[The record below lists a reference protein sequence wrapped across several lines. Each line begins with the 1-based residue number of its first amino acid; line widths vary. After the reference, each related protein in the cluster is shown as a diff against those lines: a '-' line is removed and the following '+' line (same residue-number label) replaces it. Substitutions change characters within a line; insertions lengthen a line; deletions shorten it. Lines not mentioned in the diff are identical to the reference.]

1 MTQPK
6 ITIIGSLNMDL
17 VTVTST
23 VPTQGETVTGQ
34 SFATMYGGK
43 GANQAVA
50 CARLQ
55 ADVSFIGCVGN
66 DTFGTMMLDN
76 LTREGIH
83 TEAVEVLHDV
93 SSGTASIIVKDGDN
107 RIIVVPGANALVTPE
122 RVRKY
127 ADVIRQ
133 SDIIVLQLEIPLPSV
148 RAAIEIAAEAH
159 VPVILNPAPALE
171 LDEQLLSLVTVIT
184 PNEHELAEL
193 LGMSSQGNT
202 FDWQSALQTMPG
214 KIVLTKGAEGA
225 YWSDANGE
233 LHHCPSHHVDVVD
246 TTGAGDTFNGALA
259 VMLAEG
265 RTMEQA
271 IRFAAAAGALSVTVL
286 GAQGG
291 MPTREQLMDW
301 MMQQQA

>member
-148 RAAIEIAAEAH
+148 RAAIEIAAEAN

-193 LGMSSQGNT
+193 LGISSQGNT

-225 YWSDANGE
+225 YWSDADGE

-271 IRFAAAAGALSVTVL
+271 IQFATAAGALSVTVL

>member
-34 SFATMYGGK
+34 SFTTMYGGK

>member
-1 MTQPK
+1 
-6 ITIIGSLNMDL
+6 MDL

-148 RAAIEIAAEAH
+148 RAAIEIAAEAN

-193 LGMSSQGNT
+193 LGISSQGNT

-225 YWSDANGE
+225 YWSDADGE

-265 RTMEQA
+265 RTMEQS
-271 IRFAAAAGALSVTVL
+271 IQFATAAGALSVTVL
-286 GAQGG
+286 GAQRG

>member
-148 RAAIEIAAEAH
+148 RTAIEIAAEAN

-193 LGMSSQGNT
+193 LGISSQGNI

-225 YWSDANGE
+225 YWSDADGE

-271 IRFAAAAGALSVTVL
+271 IQFATAAGALSVTVL

>member
-23 VPTQGETVTGQ
+23 VPAQGETVTGK

-50 CARLQ
+50 CARLG

-76 LTREGIH
+76 LNREGIH
-83 TEAVEVLHDV
+83 TEAVEVLRDV

-107 RIIVVPGANALVTPE
+107 RIIVVPGANAQVTAE
-122 RVRKY
+122 RVRGH

-148 RAAIEIAAEAH
+148 RAAIEIAAESAI
-159 VPVILNPAPALE
+159 PVILNPAPAME
-171 LDEQLLSLVTVIT
+171 LDHQLLSQVTVLT
-184 PNEHELAEL
+184 PNEYELAEL
-193 LGMSSQGNT
+193 LGQADQAGA
-202 FDWQSALQTMPG
+202 FDWQSALQAMPG
-214 KIVLTKGAEGA
+214 KIVLTKGADGA
-225 YWSDANGE
+225 YWSDAKGQ
-233 LHHCPSHHVDVVD
+233 LHHSPSHRVDVVD

-265 RTMEQA
+265 RSMEEA
-271 IRFAAAAGALSVTVL
+271 IPFATAAGALSVTVF

-291 MPTREQLMDW
+291 MPTRKQLTHW
-301 MMQQQA
+301 IAQHQE

>member
-1 MTQPK
+1 
-6 ITIIGSLNMDL
+6 MDL

-23 VPTQGETVTGQ
+23 VPAQGETVTGQ
-34 SFATMYGGK
+34 SFSTMYGGK

-76 LTREGIH
+76 LKREGIH
-83 TEAVEVLHDV
+83 TEAVEVLPDV

-148 RAAIEIAAEAH
+148 RAAIEIAAEAN

-171 LDEQLLSLVTVIT
+171 LDEQLLRQVTVIT
-184 PNEHELAEL
+184 PNEHELTEL
-193 LGMSSQGNT
+193 LGMSSQGNA
-202 FDWQSALQTMPG
+202 FDWQPALQAMPG

-225 YWSDANGE
+225 YWTDANGE
-233 LHHCPSHHVDVVD
+233 LHHCPSHRVDVVD

-271 IRFAAAAGALSVTVL
+271 IQFATAAGALSVTVL

-301 MMQQQA
+301 MKQQQA

>member
-148 RAAIEIAAEAH
+148 RAAIEIAAEAN

-193 LGMSSQGNT
+193 LGISSQGNT

-225 YWSDANGE
+225 YWSDADGE

-265 RTMEQA
+265 RTMEQS
-271 IRFAAAAGALSVTVL
+271 IQFATAAGALSVTVL
-286 GAQGG
+286 GAQRG

>member
-1 MTQPK
+1 
-6 ITIIGSLNMDL
+6 MDL

-148 RAAIEIAAEAH
+148 RAAIEIAAEAN

-193 LGMSSQGNT
+193 LGISSQGNT

-225 YWSDANGE
+225 YWSDADGE

-271 IRFAAAAGALSVTVL
+271 IQFATAAGALSVTVL

>member
-271 IRFAAAAGALSVTVL
+271 IRFATAAGALSVTVL

>member
-1 MTQPK
+1 
-6 ITIIGSLNMDL
+6 MDL

-271 IRFAAAAGALSVTVL
+271 IRFATAAGALSVTVL

>member
-1 MTQPK
+1 
-6 ITIIGSLNMDL
+6 MDL

>member
-1 MTQPK
+1 
-6 ITIIGSLNMDL
+6 MDL

-23 VPTQGETVTGQ
+23 VPAQGETVTGQ

-55 ADVSFIGCVGN
+55 ADVSFIGCVGD

-76 LTREGIH
+76 LKREGIH
-83 TEAVEVLHDV
+83 TEAVEVLRDA

-122 RVRKY
+122 RIRKY
-127 ADVIRQ
+127 ADVIHQ

-148 RAAIEIAAEAH
+148 RAAIEIAAEAD
-159 VPVILNPAPALE
+159 VPVILNPAPALK
-171 LDEQLLSLVTVIT
+171 LDEQLLSQVTVIT

-193 LGMSSQGNT
+193 LGMPSQGNA
-202 FDWQSALQTMPG
+202 FDWQSALQAMPG

-233 LHHCPSHHVDVVD
+233 LHHCPSHRVDVVD

-265 RTMEQA
+265 RPLEEA
-271 IRFAAAAGALSVTVL
+271 IPFATAAGALSVTAF

-301 MMQQQA
+301 MKQQA

>member
-1 MTQPK
+1 
-6 ITIIGSLNMDL
+6 MDL

-83 TEAVEVLHDV
+83 IEAVEVLHDV

-148 RAAIEIAAEAH
+148 RAAIEIAAEAN

-193 LGMSSQGNT
+193 LGISSQGNT

-225 YWSDANGE
+225 YWSDADGE

-265 RTMEQA
+265 RTMEQS
-271 IRFAAAAGALSVTVL
+271 IQFATAAGALSVTVL
-286 GAQGG
+286 GAQRG

>member
-1 MTQPK
+1 
-6 ITIIGSLNMDL
+6 MDL

-148 RAAIEIAAEAH
+148 RAAIEIAAEAN

-193 LGMSSQGNT
+193 LGISSQGNT

-271 IRFAAAAGALSVTVL
+271 IQFATAAGALSVTVL